1 MSTPQLYNTWR
12 KQLHQLTPDTCESRL
27 KNMLL
32 LIVGIFLA
40 ESVHLTKVARK
51 LPVRVQKLSLDKRLR
66 RFLSNHAVRPRAWYH
81 PVAHMLLQ
89 AASCDGQVHLII
101 DCSKVSAG
109 HQLLIVGIAYHRR
122 ALPLAWT
129 WVRCPKGHSTTR
141 KQIALLSYVQTLIPP
156 HVQVS
161 LVGDGEF
168 GRPLLL
174 EYLDWWKWDYALRQP
189 GNHLVMT
196 KGDPNWR
203 RLDSFALEPGTTI
216 CLECAVLTR
225 DSAYPTNL
233 VLHWAKG
240 EKEPWYL
247 ASNLREPRAVL
258 RLYRRR
264 MWLEEMFGDMKG
276 HGFDLERSRL
286 RHFLRLS
293 RLTLAVCLLYVWLV
307 AMGDHVLTASLSP
320 EVDRSDRRDLSIFRL
335 GWDFIERRL
344 ALNDPFPDVFIPN
357 FCSVSGRQ
365 YK

>member
-1 MSTPQLYNTWR
+1 MLSNPQLYDTWR

-27 KNMLL
+27 QNMLL

-51 LPVRVQKLSLDKRLR
+51 LPIRAQKLSLDKRLR
-66 RFLSNHAVRPRAWYH
+66 RFLSNHAIRPREWYH
-81 PVAHMLLQ
+81 PVANMLIQ
-89 AASCDGQVHLII
+89 AASSGGQVHLII

-109 HQLLIVGIAYHRR
+109 HQLLIVGIAYRRR

-141 KQIALLSYVQTLIPP
+141 KQIVLLSYVQTLIPP
-156 HVQVS
+156 NVQVS
-161 LVGDGEF
+161 LVGDCEF

-174 EYLDWWKWDYALRQP
+174 EYLDWWAWDYALRQP
-189 GNHLVMT
+189 CNHLVMT

-203 RLDSFALEPGTTI
+203 RLDSFGLQPGTTVWI
-216 CLECAVLTR
+216 GNVILTR
-225 DSAYPTNL
+225 DRAYPTNL

-247 ASNLREPRAVL
+247 ASNLPEPRAVL

-293 RLTLAVCLLYVWLV
+293 RLTLVVCLLYVWLV
-307 AMGDHVLTASLSP
+307 AMGEHVLNTRLFP
-320 EVDRSDRRDLSIFRL
+320 EVDRSDRHDLSIFRL

-344 ALNDPFPDVFIPN
+344 ALHDPFPDVFIPN
-357 FCSVSGRQ
+357 FCSVSGS
-365 YK
+365 